1 MNSIMQLLGLNW
13 AYLMIEDAVDGGG
26 ILLVAQNYKLA
37 FNCRR
42 EYIYSTTLQY
52 LS

>member
-13 AYLMIEDAVDGGG
+13 AYLMIEDAVGGGG